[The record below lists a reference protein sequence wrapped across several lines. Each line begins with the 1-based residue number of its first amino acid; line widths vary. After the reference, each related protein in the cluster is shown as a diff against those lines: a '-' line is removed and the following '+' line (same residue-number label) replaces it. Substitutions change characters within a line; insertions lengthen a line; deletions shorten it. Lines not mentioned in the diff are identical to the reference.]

1 MCSNINIELLA
12 ILCCPISR
20 QELFVSKSGKLLN
33 RDRTHQWEI
42 IDGRPILYPNLDQV
56 KHHGEHLSNPLCT
69 KGTEFINSNAGL
81 ILNLSAGGTHERYPH
96 VVELETAIFRHT
108 DVIGDVH
115 SLPFKDKSFDAVLAM
130 NAFEHYRDPFAAA
143 KEIYRVLKPGG
154 KVLIHTAFLQPLHEP
169 PWHFYNATKYGVLE
183 WFTQFETASI
193 SVSEN
198 FNPIYALSWFC
209 HQILQGFQS
218 ITNGDT
224 NRISNLTLGE
234 VAKFWSD
241 PTLRQGVIWDQ
252 FVKLPQHVQ
261 ETMAAGFEYIGEK
274 KEASSRIIPEVS
286 DKKVY
291 DRMIDPEQ
299 KKEFLTFPL
308 SEKLK
313 NFPAM
318 LGEEEKKLPAWMSVK
333 AAAMTGTM
341 VELGCYLGGSTMAL
355 LEGAL
360 NSSATKKEG
369 KLIHSYDLFTANAF
383 MVEHSLRDHGVNEGE
398 SFLHVYKKLMNDYE
412 CHIECH
418 AGNILEQSW
427 KGEPIN
433 LLYVDIL
440 WDWNINQHVF
450 NNFYSSLRPGSTLI
464 HQDYVYSWYPW
475 LPVSMEWL
483 VEAGYFSF
491 DSFAQYSTVSFRC
504 EKGPAGALG
513 IDFDT
518 DLDLNTKRRLLK
530 RSQKRFTG
538 YPKDLLEISEA
549 YLLATN
555 GKKAESLDMIKEI
568 SGASAHPFTE
578 HHCEMV
584 KTMINQM

>member
-1 MCSNINIELLA
+1 MLINTRLLS
-12 ILCCPISR
+12 IIRCPISGASLAPSNTG
-20 QELFVSKSGKLLN
+20 ELVTKGG
-33 RDRTHQWEI
+33 THRWKVM
-42 IDGRPILYPNLDQV
+42 DGRPVLYPNLGEV
-56 KHHGEHLSNPLCT
+56 KQHGDHLSNQLSG
-69 KGTEFINSNAGL
+69 KAIEFISLTPGL
-81 ILNLSAGGTHERYPH
+81 VLNLSAGGTHERYAN
-96 VVELETAIFRHT
+96 VIELETAIFKHT

-115 SLPFKDKSFDAVLAM
+115 SLPFMDESFDAVLAM
-130 NAFEHYRDPFAAA
+130 NAFEHYRDPFTAA

-154 KVLIHTAFLQPLHEP
+154 RVLIHTAFLQPLHEP

-193 SVSEN
+193 AVSEN
-198 FNPIYALSWFC
+198 FNPVYALSWFC

-218 ITNGDT
+218 ISHDDINT
-224 NRISNLTLGE
+224 ISNLTVGE
-234 VAKFWSD
+234 LAKFWRD
-241 PTLRQGVIWDQ
+241 PTLRQGVIWEQ

-261 ETMAAGFEYIGEK
+261 ETMAAGFEYIGVK
-274 KEASSRIIPEVS
+274 KAELAHIIPEVS
-286 DKKVY
+286 DKKDN
-291 DRMIDPEQ
+291 DRLINSEQ
-299 KKEFLTFPL
+299 KADFLTFPL

-318 LGEEEKKLPAWMSVK
+318 LGEEEKKLPAWLSER
-333 AAAMTGTM
+333 AAAMNGTM

-360 NSSATKKEG
+360 GSGAPKKGG
-369 KLIHSYDLFTANAF
+369 KLIHSYDLFIANGF
-383 MVEHSLRDHGVNEGE
+383 MVEHSLRDHGVKEGE
-398 SFLHVYKKLMNDYE
+398 SFLHIYKKLMNDYE

-427 KGEPIN
+427 IGGPIS

-450 NNFYSSLRPGSTLI
+450 DKFYSSLMPGSKLI

-483 VEAGYFSF
+483 VEQGYFSF
-491 DSFAQYSTVSFRC
+491 ENFAQYSTVYFRC
-504 EKGPAGALG
+504 EKAPAGALG
-513 IDFDT
+513 IDFDK
-518 DLDLNTKRRLLK
+518 DLDLNTKRSLLQ
-530 RSQKRFTG
+530 RSQKRFSG
-538 YPKDLLEISEA
+538 YPKELLEISEA

-555 GKKAESLDMIKEI
+555 GNKVESLDMINEI
-568 SGASAHPFTE
+568 AGASDHPFTA

-584 KTMINQM
+584 KTMIIQM